1 VSDQQPAAPLRPLGA
16 GEILDASIK
25 VVRRDFKTLALCV
38 LVVAVPLGILDT
50 LIQASTNDAAF
61 DYSLD
66 AETGTEFDGAAIG
79 GTLASAL
86 IAFLLAAV
94 TTAACFRAIGAAYL
108 GSPTTWQESLRFAV
122 RRLPSVLWVLVL
134 ATLVTLAGFVAL
146 IIPGIYLGVAL
157 YFSQPA
163 LLFEDLKGRRALG
176 RSYDLVKGRWWQ
188 TFLVVLVGSILVAV
202 VQGAFVLV
210 LGVGLALTEPSLVVA
225 AVLTTIVT
233 IAAYTLSYPIQA
245 AIVAL
250 TYFDLRVRKEGFDL
264 YLLAQRIGAGPAVSP
279 PIAQIGYGPPA
290 DAPTGRWPPPPP
302 SPGPPPPAP
311 PDEPT
316 ASGFLPPRPP
326 QQ

>member
-25 VVRRDFKTLALCV
+25 VVRRQFKTLAMCV
-38 LVVAVPLGILDT
+38 LVVAVPLGIIDT
-50 LIQASTNDAAF
+50 LIKASTNDAAF

-66 AETGTEFDGAAIG
+66 TSTGTQYDAAAIG
-79 GTLASAL
+79 GTVASAV
-86 IAFLLAAV
+86 ISFVLAAV

-108 GSPTTWQESLRFAV
+108 GSPTTWQESLAFAA
-122 RRLPSVLWVLVL
+122 RRLPSVLWVLIL
-134 ATLVTLAGFVAL
+134 TTLAILGGFVAL
-146 IIPGIYLGVAL
+146 IIPGLYLAVAL
-157 YFSQPA
+157 YFSEPA
-163 LLFEDLKGRRALG
+163 LLFEDMRGRAALQ
-176 RSYDLVKGRWWQ
+176 RSFQLVKGRWWP
-188 TFLVVLVGSILVAV
+188 TCGVLVVGSILVAV
-202 VQGAFVLV
+202 VQGAFILV
-210 LGVGLALTEPSLVVA
+210 LGVGLALTDPSLVVA

-233 IAAYTLSYPIQA
+233 IGAYTLSYPIQA

-264 YLLAQRIGAGPAVSP
+264 YLLAQRIEAGPAVAP

-302 SPGPPPPAP
+302 P

-316 ASGFLPPRPP
+316 SSGFLPPRPP
-326 QQ
+326 QP